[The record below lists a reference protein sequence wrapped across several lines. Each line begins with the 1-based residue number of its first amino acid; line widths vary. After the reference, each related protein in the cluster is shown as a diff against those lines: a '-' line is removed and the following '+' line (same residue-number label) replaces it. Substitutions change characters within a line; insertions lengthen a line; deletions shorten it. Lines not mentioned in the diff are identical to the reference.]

1 MTLHEHKQLE
11 YVWQN
16 QTFVALVERECP
28 NHIDA
33 HVSIDCDLA
42 EGDAEST
49 RPELPLNLLDHL
61 RGCALVLLLFSLL
74 FSEQGGGA
82 SVGLGVYGL
91 LLLSILLFDLL
102 LMTCFSHLPL
112 WRR

>member
-1 MTLHEHKQLE
+1 M
-11 YVWQN
+11 WQN
-16 QTFVALVERECP
+16 QTFVASDKRESP

-42 EGDAEST
+42 EGDAKST
-49 RPELPLNLLDHL
+49 CPELPLDLLEYL

-74 FSEQGGGA
+74 FGDQGGGA

-102 LMTCFSHLPL
+102 LMTRFSCLSL